1 MTIVLRVNVGLEVSN
16 HESRS
21 CLNLLC
27 QKGGSRLDLEEYLRI
42 NNMTLSTFAKRH
54 QLNYH
59 RLFRVKQGAV
69 TRDQAIKRV
78 FKELNLTNDKK
89 LCEGEPNATF
99 LAQER
104 VCINCEDAGDI
115 YCYYLHHLKELEAY
129 LKQQNIPYYVRVMK
143 DYWIVKYDKKG

>member
-1 MTIVLRVNVGLEVSN
+1 MGLEVSN